1 MKVQK
6 IIITAIT
13 AFLAVSGLSAVTK
26 ADAATK
32 VQADA
37 MAQIQSNA
45 MTQNQSNAMT
55 QSSDVSV
62 LMPPSVPE
70 YVIFAGDTIDL
81 TRADLRERMDRELI
95 AFNFTHSTSV
105 LMIKRANKIFPQVEP
120 ILKECGLPDDL
131 KYLMTIESN
140 LDPEAKST
148 AGACGLWQ
156 FMEASGRQYGLEVND
171 NIDERYNIEKATRAA
186 CKYLLEA
193 YEKYGDWMTVAASY
207 NAGQAGITRK
217 LESQQVASGLDL
229 VLVNETSRYMFR
241 LLTCKMFFEN
251 PQAFGFKF
259 VAQDLYPY
267 IPPKKVVTVTE
278 TVPDLVKF
286 AKDNGVTYLQL
297 KQENLWLRDSS
308 LKDASHRT
316 YKVAIPDADAQHY
329 DPAKTKVHN
338 SAWIR

>member
-1 MKVQK
+1 MKVLK
-6 IIITAIT
+6 IIIPAI
-13 AFLAVSGLSAVTK
+13 AALLAATGIYASVSPT
-26 ADAATK
+26 ADAS
-32 VQADA
+32 Q
-37 MAQIQSNA
+37 
-45 MTQNQSNAMT
+45 QNHVRNSRPELSEEMQ
-55 QSSDVSV
+55 VP
-62 LMPPSVPE
+62 MPPAVPQ

-81 TRADLRERMDRELI
+81 TRSDLRERMDRELI

-105 LMIKRANKIFPQVEP
+105 LMIKRANRLFPQIEP

-156 FMEASGRQYGLEVND
+156 FMESTGRAYGLEVND

-186 CKYLLEA
+186 CKFLLEA

-207 NAGQAGITRK
+207 NAGQAGISRR

-229 VLVNETSRYMFR
+229 VLASETSRYMFR
-241 LLTCKMFFEN
+241 LLTCKMFMEN
-251 PQAFGFKF
+251 PRAFGFHF
-259 VAQDLYPY
+259 MARDLYPY
-267 IPPKKVVTVTE
+267 IAPKEVVTVTE

-286 AKDNGVTYLQL
+286 AKDHGVTYMQL
-297 KQENLWLRDSS
+297 KQENLWLRDTS

-316 YKVAIPDADAQHY
+316 YRIAIPDVEAQHY
-329 DPAKTKVHN
+329 DPARTKAHN
-338 SAWIR
+338 PAWIK